1 MLTEQGLYKKL
12 KEKQKADGE
21 VVVEK
26 SSSALLIPD
35 VLSGHADA
43 TIAYIKDTVATRK
56 DIDIIKIESPL
67 NLAIQPFSIARTS
80 VHKHLVRRLFAR
92 VAGAKDSFEKAGFRF
107 RLGVDQE
114 ESGDAEQQLPAAPTP
129 EVEAAST
136 SETNAS

>member
-1 MLTEQGLYKKL
+1 MLAEQGLYEKL
-12 KEKQKADGE
+12 KEKQKMDGE

-35 VLSGHADA
+35 VISGHADA
-43 TIAYIKDTVATRK
+43 TIAYITDTIATRR

-92 VAGAKDSFEKAGFRF
+92 VADAKDSFEKAGFRF

-114 ESGDAEQQLPAAPTP
+114 ESGDAEQQSPAVPTP